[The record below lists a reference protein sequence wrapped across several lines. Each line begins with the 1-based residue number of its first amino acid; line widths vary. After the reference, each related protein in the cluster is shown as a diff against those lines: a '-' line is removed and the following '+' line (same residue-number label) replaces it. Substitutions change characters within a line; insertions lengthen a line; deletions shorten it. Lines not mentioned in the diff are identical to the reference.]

1 VSRLLARGRTVASVL
16 LLLAAALG
24 LLSATQP
31 WASVVLVDGR
41 TLAAT
46 GQQLAGALT
55 VMALACA
62 VLALVL
68 PLAGRVWRIVL
79 GLLALALGAG
89 LIAHVSTAQAGIG
102 RALDVLVADATG
114 ISGSAQAAEVASLVA
129 DGWQGAGLAAG
140 AAAALAG
147 AWVLAT
153 GHRWPARAK
162 RAARYE
168 RTGSG
173 LAWDAMDDGED
184 PTR

>member
-1 VSRLLARGRTVASVL
+1 MSRLLARGRTVASAL

-41 TLAAT
+41 ELAAT

-68 PLAGRVWRIVL
+68 PLAGRAWRVVL
-79 GLLALALGAG
+79 GVLALALGAG
-89 LIAHVSTAQAGIG
+89 LIAHVSAAQGGIG

-114 ISGSAQAAEVASLVA
+114 IAGSAQAAEVASLVA
-129 DGWQGAGLAAG
+129 DGWQGAGFAAG
-140 AAAALAG
+140 AVAAIAG
-147 AWVLAT
+147 AWTLAT